1 MFFVKMDSITDV
13 KLGNMVSPQFKKT
26 ICECLK
32 ESVGRLVVN
41 LNGSVVICFG
51 LVLKLFLLIPQDH
64 PFLDVLSWIT
74 GVQHGGGGG
83 GFISTLIQGHEG
95 RVDLGCNVG
104 LTLTSR
110 SRAGDFTD
118 IMFFVEMDSV
128 TVVKL
133 GNMVSP
139 QWKKMICER
148 LEESVGRLV
157 VNLNGSVV
165 ICFGLALKLF
175 LLIPHDHPLLDV
187 ISWITGVQHGGGG
200 GGFVST

>member
-1 MFFVKMDSITDV
+1 M
-13 KLGNMVSPQFKKT
+13 
-26 ICECLK
+26 ICERLE

-51 LVLKLFLLIPQDH
+51 LALKLFLLIPQDH
-64 PFLDVLSWIT
+64 PFVDVISWIT

-83 GFISTLIQGHEG
+83 GFVLTLIQGHEG

-139 QWKKMICER
+139 QWKKTIRER
-148 LEESVGRLV
+148 LEESVGGLFAS
-157 VNLNGSVV
+157 LNGSVT
-165 ICFGLALKLF
+165 IDIEE
-175 LLIPHDHPLLDV
+175 LLPNEGWASVLPKVAVLVPSH
-187 ISWITGVQHGGGG
+187 SCRHG
-200 GGFVST
+200 